1 MFANCTYVCWKRSTA
16 RQQEKHR
23 LKVLS
28 ADYRHPVR
36 RSKRTLNARQDKSVT
51 VSINFPTAKQISR
64 FSLNVLSLFIFYIYI
79 ISPFSALEQTHCA
92 LVACVSKWM
101 TSFSWYGF
109 EYPPKWCS
117 ADMAGACVP
126 HKTAA
131 VSARSVYTTHCV
143 TSLHTKPHT

>member
-16 RQQEKHR
+16 RQQGKHR

-36 RSKRTLNARQDKSVT
+36 RSKRTLNARQGKSVT

-79 ISPFSALEQTHCA
+79 ISPFSALEKTHCA
-92 LVACVSKWM
+92 LVARVSK
-101 TSFSWYGF
+101 
-109 EYPPKWCS
+109 
-117 ADMAGACVP
+117 
-126 HKTAA
+126 
-131 VSARSVYTTHCV
+131 
-143 TSLHTKPHT
+143 